1 MQARRLDPATF
12 RATINTVFA
21 VVNVGAIALFVSAGK
36 VNGDNLSGVA
46 VALPALGVAIA
57 IGYAVRRHITQER
70 FNTLV
75 IFLLFLS
82 AISVV
87 VSAFTN

>member
-1 MQARRLDPATF
+1 MQARRLDPETF

-21 VVNVGAIALFVSAGK
+21 VVNVGALALFVSVGK
-36 VNGDNLSGVA
+36 VNADNLSGVA

-57 IGYAVRRHITQER
+57 VGYSVRRLITQER

-75 IFLLFLS
+75 IGLLFLS
-82 AISVV
+82 AISVI
-87 VSAFTN
+87 VSAFTH